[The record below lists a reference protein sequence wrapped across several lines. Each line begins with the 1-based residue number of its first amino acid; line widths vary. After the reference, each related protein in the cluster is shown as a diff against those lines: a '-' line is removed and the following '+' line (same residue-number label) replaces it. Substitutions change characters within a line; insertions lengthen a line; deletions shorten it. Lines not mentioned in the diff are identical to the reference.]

1 MAKKKKEDL
10 SESPTL
16 ADDSVDAIIGSVL
29 EDSRTLAD
37 ETEGEESDPIDWFDT
52 GCVLLNCQISGRW
65 NGGVPDNKM
74 FMPAGVEASGKS
86 LIMKKIIADAVN
98 RCGYK
103 AIHFGTEGETTKSDF
118 AAHGIPLDK
127 VFVAKAPLETHKIG
141 ANSTKS
147 VQIQQWHT
155 VNIKNKWFDL
165 INKFKPN
172 PKVLLSLDSL
182 SNLPGLE
189 ELLAAAEGKAT
200 EDMGRR
206 NKQLKAFVRAIIDP
220 ASTKRIPII
229 SIAHVYQSIG
239 LYSTTEVSSGTGF
252 KYGAS
257 IVPLFRPKPIKDGD
271 EVTGIRVSSHIR
283 KNRFA
288 KPFTTIEFDIY
299 FDGGID
305 RYSGLLEYAKKFG
318 FLDIV
323 AGGSKGNCIVL
334 TTDPENKIPIRDFD
348 GEARTQFWEKLL
360 IEGFGDALNE
370 EFRFRG

>member
-1 MAKKKKEDL
+1 MAKKKEKDL
-10 SESPTL
+10 SETNKS
-16 ADDSVDAIIGSVL
+16 DDSVDAIIDSVL
-29 EDSRTLAD
+29 EDSRTLAEEAD
-37 ETEGEESDPIDWFDT
+37 GEESDPIDWFDT

-74 FMPAGVEASGKS
+74 FMPAGPEASGKS
-86 LIMKKIIADAVN
+86 YVMKNIVADAIN
-98 RCGYK
+98 RCGYYN
-103 AIHFGTEGETTKSDF
+103 IHFGTEGETTKSDF
-118 AAHGIPLDK
+118 ESHGIPLDR
-127 VFVAKAPLETHKIG
+127 VRVARAPLETHKVG
-141 ANSTKS
+141 NGSKS

-172 PKVLLSLDSL
+172 PKVIFTLDSL

-206 NKQLKAFVRAIIDP
+206 NKQLKAFIRAVIDP

-239 LYSTTEVSSGTGF
+239 LYSTTEVSSGTGA

-271 EVTGIRVSSHIR
+271 EITGIQVTSHIK

-288 KPFTTIEFDIY
+288 KPFTTITFDIY
-299 FDGGID
+299 FDGGMD

-318 FLDIV
+318 FLDV
-323 AGGSKGNCIVL
+323 VGGGNKGNCIVL
-334 TTDPENKIPIRDFD
+334 TTDPDTKIPIRDLV
-348 GEARTQFWEKLL
+348 GEERKAFWEKLL
-360 IEGFGDALNE
+360 VEGFGDALNE